1 MLTVDTLTGEDAA
14 RYRDSV
20 LSVWSAAFGPV
31 QDAAAW
37 SASPWDA
44 HRARDGYRLVVAHDD
59 GRLLGFAWGYTGERG
74 QYWSDLISREAEPD
88 IDEWIGGHFEF
99 VELAV
104 APDARRR
111 GIGGRLHDTL
121 LSGLPHGRALLAT
134 SDRADDPGVRLYA
147 SRGWTSLA
155 RYGADRQVMGRM
167 LGADRDQAVPNSP
180 ITPAG

>member
-1 MLTVDTLTGEDAA
+1 MLTVDTLTGEGAA
-14 RYRDSV
+14 AHRDSV
-20 LSVWSAAFGPV
+20 LSVWSSAFGPV
-31 QDAAAW
+31 PDAAAW
-37 SASPWDA
+37 SASPWDT

-59 GRLLGFAWGYTGERG
+59 GRLVGFAWGYTGERG
-74 QYWSDLISREAEPD
+74 QYWSDLIAREAEPR

-121 LSGLPHGRALLAT
+121 LAGLPHARALLAT
-134 SDRADDPGVRLYA
+134 SDRSADPGARLYA
-147 SRGWTSLA
+147 SRGWSSLA
-155 RYGADRQVMGRM
+155 RYGADRRVMGRV
-167 LGADRDQAVPNSP
+167 LGEARGQAASNSP